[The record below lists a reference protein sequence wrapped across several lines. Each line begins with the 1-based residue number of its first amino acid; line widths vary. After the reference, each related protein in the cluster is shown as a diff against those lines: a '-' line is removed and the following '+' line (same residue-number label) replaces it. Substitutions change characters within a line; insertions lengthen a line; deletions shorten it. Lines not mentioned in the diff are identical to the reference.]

1 MAAMPMMASIPED
14 SSYRFTYNPVL
25 IEVDKDS
32 AESFFF
38 IFKSDKK
45 LCFQIFPHRDWVG
58 DEEPVAYR

>member
-32 AESFFF
+32 PEIFFGSLKVTKNYVSKF
-38 IFKSDKK
+38 FLTGIGLGMRS
-45 LCFQIFPHRDWVG
+45 Q
-58 DEEPVAYR
+58 

>member
-32 AESFFF
+32 AESFFLSLKVTKNYVSKF
-38 IFKSDKK
+38 LLTGIGLGTKS
-45 LCFQIFPHRDWVG
+45 Q
-58 DEEPVAYR
+58 